1 MTIQD
6 EEWRRFV
13 KRLDEQERRHADHER
28 EMIGVINT
36 LTEQFKSLQQDI
48 CILFEKVDPTLLD
61 VAVLKDRDSKRSTKD
76 NAMYGAVVIA
86 VVSAAVAAIS
96 NAMGWKR

>member
-13 KRLDEQERRHADHER
+13 KRLDEQERRHSDHER

-36 LTEQFKSLQQDI
+36 LNEQFKSLQQDI
-48 CILFEKVDPTLLD
+48 GILFEKVDPALLK
-61 VAVLKDRDSKRSTKD
+61 VAVLEDRDMKRSTKD
-76 NAMYGAVVIA
+76 NAMYGAAVIA
-86 VVSAAVAAIS
+86 VVSAVVAAIS
-96 NAMGWKR
+96 NAMGWKK